1 MKKILA
7 LMMILMM
14 LSALTLTS
22 GAANTKQEEP
32 PVNFDAVVKEF
43 YKEGEEVTVPG
54 KAPVGESIVY
64 VEPSAVEDMMNV
76 KITEWPSPYLI
87 RVIDEQGEPVPN
99 VNISVLLPSIA
110 NPAYAYHLEKSY
122 GISNQEGFVILWLPA
137 SYRMTVGMWNSGDKI
152 EKQLVDF
159 DDLEQIDG
167 CYQLVWEHPTLE
179 QLAEEADEGVQI
191 QVVNEEGDTVSGL
204 EVRAEEKDGTNGGFS
219 GYTQKDGMF
228 YSLREQDGSEL
239 DLTLTGK
246 RGEDGKQITR
256 HYTISP
262 EAGKMN
268 CYKINWVWW
277 S

>member
-1 MKKILA
+1 MVASFL
-7 LMMILMM
+7 
-14 LSALTLTS
+14 
-22 GAANTKQEEP
+22 
-32 PVNFDAVVKEF
+32 
-43 YKEGEEVTVPG
+43 
-54 KAPVGESIVY
+54 
-64 VEPSAVEDMMNV
+64 
-76 KITEWPSPYLI
+76 
-87 RVIDEQGEPVPN
+87 PN
-99 VNISVLLPSIA
+99 
-110 NPAYAYHLEKSY
+110 
-122 GISNQEGFVILWLPA
+122 
-137 SYRMTVGMWNSGDKI
+137 
-152 EKQLVDF
+152 
-159 DDLEQIDG
+159 DG

-246 RGEDGKQITR
+246 RGGDGKQITR
-256 HYTISP
+256 SYTISP